1 MTFFLIQHLLYYIH
15 IIETNTVEGL
25 KEGAAQKFA
34 DLFHEGTYE
43 RPQNKQAVTTSLQ
56 VAETFEKEVK
66 HVNEAIKKLTVENS
80 AVKNFFHEGTYT
92 NGRGREYPM
101 YCFSKSCLRIQRRQ
115 VERKKIFCFVVC
127 KATRAVSHSNART
140 PHKAL

>member
-1 MTFFLIQHLLYYIH
+1 MKLYQVMHSITLWLLWLHDYFLIQQLLYYIH
-15 IIETNTVEGL
+15 IIETNTAEGL

-56 VAETFEKEVK
+56 VAENFEKEHKNVIQS
-66 HVNEAIKKLTVENS
+66 IKNLVAENS
-80 AVKNFFHEGTYT
+80 ATKIMFHESTYE
-92 NGRGREYPM
+92 NRGKQYPM

-115 VERKKIFCFVVC
+115 VERKKFFCFC
-127 KATRAVSHSNART
+127 SM
-140 PHKAL
+140 